1 LGTSRGADEVTL
13 SRNGAKSRTH
23 GRELR
28 LTGTMAKTRAD
39 QTRQP
44 RADLE
49 RQLNACR
56 REIAQARKHLVEAQ
70 EEQSA
75 TSEVLRMISTS
86 PTEIQPVLDAV
97 GEKAARLCGECGDL
111 PPGGR
116 PPPVGSFILG

>member
-1 LGTSRGADEVTL
+1 
-13 SRNGAKSRTH
+13 
-23 GRELR
+23 
-28 LTGTMAKTRAD
+28 MAKTRAD

-97 GEKAARLCGECGDL
+97 GEKAARLCGANNAVIFRLE
-111 PPGGR
+111 GGLLR
-116 PPPVGSFILG
+116 LVASY